1 MGRAIDMEKDI
12 DMLKR
17 EVEKLNNIIRGMM
30 HELDEVA
37 EEMEDMAE
45 KSTKTKHVDLV
56 DDVKVEEDKKDGK
69 KKANTKG
76 NGKSN
81 KSDDTADGSDNRKIK

>member
-17 EVEKLNNIIRGMM
+17 EVERLENILRGICATI
-30 HELDEVA
+30 DE
-37 EEMEDMAE
+37 MGE
-45 KSTKTKHVDLV
+45 KTTKTKHVDLV

-76 NGKSN
+76 NGKSD
-81 KSDDTADGSDNRKIK
+81 KSSDTADGSTDRKGK

>member
-12 DMLKR
+12 EVLKA
-17 EVEKLNNIIRGMM
+17 EVKKLDNIVRGMSASLN
-30 HELDEVA
+30 ELE
-37 EEMEDMAE
+37 E

-56 DDVKVEEDKKDGK
+56 DDVKVEENKKDGK
-69 KKANTKG
+69 EKANTKG

-81 KSDDTADGSDNRKIK
+81 KSSDKSDRDTKTKAG

>member
-12 DMLKR
+12 EVLKA
-17 EVEKLNNIIRGMM
+17 EVEKLNNIVRGMSSSLN
-30 HELDEVA
+30 ELE
-37 EEMEDMAE
+37 E

-56 DDVKVEEDKKDGK
+56 DDVKVEENKKDGK
-69 KKANTKG
+69 EKANTKG

-81 KSDDTADGSDNRKIK
+81 KSSDKSDRDTKTKAG

>member
-1 MGRAIDMEKDI
+1 MGGAIDMEKDI

-56 DDVKVEEDKKDGK
+56 DDVKVEEDKKHGK
-69 KKANTKG
+69 KKADTKG

-81 KSDDTADGSDNRKIK
+81 KSSDTADGSNDTKSK

>member
-12 DMLKR
+12 DMLKI
-17 EVEKLNNIIRGMM
+17 EVEKLNNIVRGMSSSLS
-30 HELDEVA
+30 EL
-37 EEMEDMAE
+37 ED

-56 DDVKVEEDKKDGK
+56 EDVKVEEDKKDGK

-81 KSDDTADGSDNRKIK
+81 KSGDTADGSDNGKTEYFRVYY